1 MSCHHKKCMTQSIFI
16 HCVIEKNICLK
27 WFMFHFKQQVSSQG
41 KFYFYVNL
49 ISSLKSFLNTHETII
64 RFRQHCCNFPLLLR
78 STSHFYNVNKNANHI
93 SLLPLQMAWFVVK
106 TKMKRRWLFAL
117 PGNPQDFKTLQ
128 LVKVN
133 KLDFVCVNKIRN
145 CYW

>member
-1 MSCHHKKCMTQSIFI
+1 MTQSIF
-16 HCVIEKNICLK
+16 HSLRNWKKICCK
-27 WFMFHFKQQVSSQG
+27 WLIFHFKQQVSSQG

-49 ISSLKSFLNTHETII
+49 ISSLNHFKYAWNHYQVSATLLWFPII
-64 RFRQHCCNFPLLLR
+64 IAIYFTFFT
-78 STSHFYNVNKNANHI
+78 TSIKNANHI